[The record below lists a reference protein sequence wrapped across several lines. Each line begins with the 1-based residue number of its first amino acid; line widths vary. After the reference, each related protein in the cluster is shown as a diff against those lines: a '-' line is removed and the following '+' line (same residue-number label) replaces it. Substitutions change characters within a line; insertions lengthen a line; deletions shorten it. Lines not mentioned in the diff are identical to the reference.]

1 MMVNTMSN
9 IVRKVYKLH
18 VISLGKSIFYF
29 TCMGFLAEDSKIDR
43 ATRLF
48 EIFHDDQLIP
58 YKNSQ
63 NNPNLFPMIFLK
75 LKGLGVQFSLDKT
88 RK

>member
-1 MMVNTMSN
+1 MLFPWE
-9 IVRKVYKLH
+9 KVF
-18 VISLGKSIFYF
+18 FYF
-29 TCMGFLAEDSKIDR
+29 TCIGFLAEDRKIDR
-43 ATRLF
+43 AMRLF
-48 EIFHDDQLIP
+48 EIFHDDQLTP

-75 LKGLGVQFSLDKT
+75 LKGLGVHFSLDKN